1 MVAAFVF
8 VRVAAATS
16 WADASAMHSAL
27 HAIPG
32 VKTVYFLM
40 GPTDVVL
47 LAEAADMKTLIE
59 TVGKVRAVKG
69 VAETDSR
76 MVLPI

>member
-1 MVAAFVF
+1 
-8 VRVAAATS
+8 
-16 WADASAMHSAL
+16 
-27 HAIPG
+27 
-32 VKTVYFLM
+32 M

-69 VAETDSR
+69 VADTDSR